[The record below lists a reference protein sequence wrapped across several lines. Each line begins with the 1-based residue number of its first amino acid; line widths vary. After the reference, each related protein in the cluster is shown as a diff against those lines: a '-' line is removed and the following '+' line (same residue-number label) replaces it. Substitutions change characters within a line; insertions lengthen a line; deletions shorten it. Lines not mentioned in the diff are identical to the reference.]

1 MNRSQRIERSWSRSQ
16 GLGHHPF
23 MFLMNISHQDSKNL
37 WQADLDWDFDQD
49 VIIIMRATLL
59 RQSMRF
65 YVEKLRISAMTL
77 QSVTASTISLKS
89 TLKMDRRSVTS
100 QRTSMK
106 R

>member
-1 MNRSQRIERSWSRSQ
+1 MNQSQRIEQSWSRSQ
-16 GLGHHPF
+16 GLGHHPS

-49 VIIIMRATLL
+49 VNIIMRATLL
-59 RQSMRF
+59 RRSTRF

-77 QSVTASTISLKS
+77 QSVMALLISLKS
-89 TLKMDRRSVTS
+89 TLKMDQRSMSS

-106 R
+106 H